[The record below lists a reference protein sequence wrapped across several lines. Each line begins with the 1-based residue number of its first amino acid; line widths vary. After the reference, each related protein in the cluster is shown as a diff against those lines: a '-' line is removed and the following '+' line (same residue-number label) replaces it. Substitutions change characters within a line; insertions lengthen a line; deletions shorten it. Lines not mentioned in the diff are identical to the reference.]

1 MIQIH
6 QERCIGCGLCAK
18 DCIAANIR
26 MTEGKAHVLG
36 ECLACGHCVAICP
49 QYAVSIPEFDMAD
62 KKSYV
67 CMLLGYPAVQYK
79 RTAPRKPADMIW
91 R

>member
-1 MIQIH
+1 MCW
-6 QERCIGCGLCAK
+6 E
-18 DCIAANIR
+18 N
-26 MTEGKAHVLG
+26 VL
-36 ECLACGHCVAICP
+36 LAGIVWPICP